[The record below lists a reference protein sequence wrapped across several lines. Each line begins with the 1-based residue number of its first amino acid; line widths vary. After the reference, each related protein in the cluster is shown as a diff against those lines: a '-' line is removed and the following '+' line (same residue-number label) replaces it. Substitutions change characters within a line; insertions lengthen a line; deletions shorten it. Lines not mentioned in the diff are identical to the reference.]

1 MGKGVKI
8 ALVCLEF
15 IAFAV
20 GGYFIGEVL
29 PSGSSIDSPKIEEE
43 VIVLSPVPVLEEV
56 AVSKPFLG
64 KDGKYSFDAVATV
77 ENGDSLIYV
86 LYADENCQ
94 KLVVVTG
101 DGKFAGV
108 LPSASQK
115 YYVCAK
121 NVKTGDMSSLVV
133 VDGFIK
139 PQPEAPMYN
148 KITESELY
156 NIFENGIMVVEKGFN
171 RRLAPGF
178 KITVNGLKDGDSVPS
193 KPEDIYGKL
202 LNGVWASVSIAEPLK
217 YDTQGRLTKLVVTVK
232 YPS

>member
-1 MGKGVKI
+1 
-8 ALVCLEF
+8 
-15 IAFAV
+15 
-20 GGYFIGEVL
+20 
-29 PSGSSIDSPKIEEE
+29 
-43 VIVLSPVPVLEEV
+43 
-56 AVSKPFLG
+56 
-64 KDGKYSFDAVATV
+64 
-77 ENGDSLIYV
+77 
-86 LYADENCQ
+86 
-94 KLVVVTG
+94 
-101 DGKFAGV
+101 
-108 LPSASQK
+108 
-115 YYVCAK
+115 
-121 NVKTGDMSSLVV
+121 MSSLVV